1 MKRCVSI
8 FVILTFIASLWVY
21 IPSVSAVSDTED
33 VGPNVAYITP
43 SDGKDIAAVT
53 AGNDESP
60 EIVTKDGSTAW
71 NLNNQNSKYYN
82 LCFDISR
89 KRRYVENGRNHS

>member
-21 IPSVSAVSDTED
+21 IPSVSAASDTED

-43 SDGKDIAAVT
+43 SDGKDVAAVT
-53 AGNDESP
+53 AGNGESP
-60 EIVTKDGSTAW
+60 EIVTKDSSTAW
-71 NLNNQNSKYYN
+71 NLNNQNSKYYK
-82 LCFDISR
+82 I
-89 KRRYVENGRNHS
+89 GRAHV